1 MSYEIVHG
9 EEEFAR
15 TEEITRLK
23 AEFTQAGLGDLNC
36 TTLDS
41 HKLTIL
47 QLREA
52 CETMPFLANRRL
64 VLTYG
69 LLQRF
74 DPAVKSE
81 NEEPDAETPAIDPV
95 FTRELLA
102 YLVHIPPFTHLV
114 FCELKLLSARNPV
127 YKHALT
133 DKTAVIK
140 QCDKPG
146 NDTLSGWISRQAKSK
161 NLVIASDAARL
172 LASQV
177 GNNLRQLD
185 TELDKLAAY
194 AGYRTIQVEH
204 VNGLATENLEARIFS
219 LVDALGRRE
228 RRTSLHELEVLFTTG
243 AHPLYIL
250 SMVVRQYRLLIM
262 AKELIDEHHSGN
274 QVLMQELKVRDFVAD
289 KLQQQAKLYH
299 MAELL
304 SIHGKLLQID
314 QQIKTGCIEGELALE
329 LLVLDICGG
338 VQQERN
344 LERTRRASS
353 SSSASP
359 EARSR

>member
-1 MSYEIVHG
+1 MSYEVIHG

-15 TEEITRLK
+15 SEEITKIK
-23 AEFTQAGLGDLNC
+23 ADFSQAGLGDLNC
-36 TTLDS
+36 TSLDG
-41 HKLTIL
+41 HRLTIL

-64 VLTYG
+64 VLVFG

-74 DPAVKSE
+74 EPAAKSDNEDPDTEPPAVDPALVK
-81 NEEPDAETPAIDPV
+81 
-95 FTRELLA
+95 ELVAFLP
-102 YLVHIPPFTHLV
+102 HIPPFTHLV
-114 FCELKLLSARNPV
+114 FCESRLLQARNPV
-127 YKHALT
+127 LKHAAA
-133 DKTAVIK
+133 DKDAVIK

-146 NDTLSGWISRQAKSK
+146 NDSLASWISSQAKSK
-161 NLVIASDAARL
+161 KLNIAGDAARL

-185 TELDKLAAY
+185 TELDKLAAF
-194 AGYRTIQVEH
+194 ANYRTIQVEH
-204 VNGLATENLEARIFS
+204 VNGMITENLEARIFS

-228 RRTSLHELEVLFTTG
+228 RRTSLHELSVLFTTG

-250 SMVVRQYRLLIM
+250 SMIVRQYRLLIM
-262 AKELIDEHHSGN
+262 AKELLDDAHSGN
-274 QVLMQELKVRDFVAD
+274 KVLMEELKVRDFVAD
-289 KLQQQAKLYH
+289 KLQQQARLYFQ
-299 MAELL
+299 AELV
-304 SIHGKLLQID
+304 SIYGKLLQID
-314 QQIKTGCIEGELALE
+314 QQIKTGHTEGELALE
-329 LLVLDICGG
+329 LLVLDICSGF
-338 VQQERN
+338 QNDRN